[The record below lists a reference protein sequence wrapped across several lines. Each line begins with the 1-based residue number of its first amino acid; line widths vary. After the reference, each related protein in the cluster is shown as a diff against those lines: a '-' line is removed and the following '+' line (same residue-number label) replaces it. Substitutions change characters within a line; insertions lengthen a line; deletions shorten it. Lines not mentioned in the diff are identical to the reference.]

1 MKNKFRKYIFI
12 ILLFSSSFA
21 ECDYAI
27 GDFNN
32 DNILNV
38 LDIIALVNSIIDE
51 DEFSIVFD
59 LNFDSINNIAD
70 IIILVNRI
78 IDNYP
83 VEITIEEIDYDFETL
98 TISWSQSTD
107 YGFEYYNI
115 NYFNIISQESE
126 IIHTSTSISDTTI
139 NLLDFVLKEQN
150 WFYISVIDF
159 LGCETSGN
167 QFYYELPYKQ
177 YSIDSLGNIIN
188 GSFELSD
195 FNSAEDCQSC
205 HATHYEEWSESMH
218 AYAMKD
224 PLFFSCKNQTLQSHP
239 EVGEKFCIQCH
250 SPVAFLTGTETS
262 TYTSVEEFQNSELP
276 NVIKEGVSCDVCHT
290 ATSITE
296 TIHTPNSG
304 AATANYKLYPGENI
318 KFGPIESPESNN
330 FHNSFYLPTYQVS
343 EQCLPCHD
351 LVVRDVEAE
360 ITFTEWNRIPG
371 FSMFGGVA
379 CQVCHMPEKEDG
391 THDHG
396 FIGADLDL
404 NIPYLSNPEYEK
416 VINLMNSAVTM
427 EFDVWGIQ
435 LPETVNSGDTLLI
448 PLTVESITAH
458 NIPSG
463 ASFNRDVWVELKV
476 SSNNE
481 IIYSSGLLQNNSEFL
496 NYNDENLLS
505 FKTYL
510 LDENGDTTRSVIDV
524 HDIINNSLA
533 PYAQRFKQYN
543 IHIPE
548 NISGEISVQARMLFR
563 PFSPDFILNHHPS
576 FIENLPIYE
585 MSVINSIIE
594 VE

>member
-21 ECDYAI
+21 ECDYTI

-32 DNILNV
+32 DDILNV
-38 LDIIALVNSIIDE
+38 LDVIALVNNIIDE
-51 DEFSIVFD
+51 DEFSIIFD
-59 LNFDSINNIAD
+59 LNFDLINNIAD

-83 VEITIEEIDYDFETL
+83 QEIAIVEVGYDFETL
-98 TISWSQSTD
+98 TIFWNQSTD
-107 YGFEYYNI
+107 YGFEHYNV

-126 IIHTSTSISDTTI
+126 IIYTSSTISDTTV
-139 NLLDFVLKEQN
+139 NLLDFILKEQN
-150 WFYISVIDF
+150 WFYISIVDF

-167 QFYYELPYKQ
+167 QFYYELPFKHYEVDDNGNV
-177 YSIDSLGNIIN
+177 YDSEI
-188 GSFELSD
+188 SVTD
-195 FNSAEDCQSC
+195 FNNSTDCQGC
-205 HATHYEEWSESMH
+205 HESHYEEWSNSMH
-218 AYAMKD
+218 SYSMNS
-224 PLFFSCKNQTLQSHP
+224 PVFFSYKNETLENHP
-239 EVGEKFCIQCH
+239 EVGDKFCSQCH
-250 SPVAFLTGTETS
+250 NPIAYLTNTNLEE
-262 TYTSVEEFQNSELP
+262 YNSVENLQSSQLE
-276 NVIKEGVSCDVCHT
+276 NVIKEGIGCDVCHT
-290 ATSITE
+290 ATSLSQTVF
-296 TIHTPNSG
+296 TDDNG
-304 AATANYKLYPGENI
+304 AANAIYKLYPGENI
-318 KFGPIESPESNN
+318 KFGPIENPLENG
-330 FHNSFYLPTYQVS
+330 FHNSYYLPTYTS
-343 EQCLPCHD
+343 SSMCLPCHD
-351 LVVRDVEAE
+351 LVIRDVEAE
-360 ITFTEWNRIPG
+360 ITFTEWDRIPG

-416 VINLMNSAVTM
+416 VVDLMNSAVTM
-427 EFDVWGIQ
+427 EFDVWGIE
-435 LPETVNSGDTLLI
+435 LPETVNSGDTLLV

-463 ASFNRDVWVELKV
+463 TSFNRDVWVELKV
-476 SSNNE
+476 SFNNE

-505 FKTYL
+505 FRTYL
-510 LDENGDTTRSVIDV
+510 LDENGDTTRSVIDT
-524 HDIINNSLA
+524 HDIINNSLS

-543 IHIPE
+543 IYIPD